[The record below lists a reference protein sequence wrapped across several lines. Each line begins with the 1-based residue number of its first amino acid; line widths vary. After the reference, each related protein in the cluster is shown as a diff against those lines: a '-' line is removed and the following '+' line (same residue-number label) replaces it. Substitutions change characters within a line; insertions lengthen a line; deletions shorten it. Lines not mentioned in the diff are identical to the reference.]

1 MRPPLAKTAPSVW
14 TVVTPH
20 LLDGIDLGT
29 ESIPA
34 FADIDGDGDLDLVVG
49 TKIEPNNPRT
59 GGLYWFEN
67 VGSRTVPNFQLRGH
81 LTVLPVFHDAPALGD
96 LDGDG
101 LPDLVVGQ
109 FQDAVAWYHN
119 SGTSGAGRFVLV
131 DSAVVRLPRGSNG
144 VPELYDIDGDG
155 DLDLFLGDASG
166 RIALFRNDGTTRA
179 PHFTLVSDD
188 YLGVR
193 AGRRAVPRFV
203 DLNGDG
209 VAELVIGTEQGGAP
223 PVFRR
228 LVRDSSIAVDLPSY
242 AAPAFADLFGAGVK
256 DLFVGNEGGG
266 ILYFRSRARQIVPSK

>member
-1 MRPPLAKTAPSVW
+1 M
-14 TVVTPH
+14 
-20 LLDGIDLGT
+20 
-29 ESIPA
+29 
-34 FADIDGDGDLDLVVG
+34 
-49 TKIEPNNPRT
+49 
-59 GGLYWFEN
+59 
-67 VGSRTVPNFQLRGH
+67 
-81 LTVLPVFHDAPALGD
+81 
-96 LDGDG
+96 
-101 LPDLVVGQ
+101 
-109 FQDAVAWYHN
+109 
-119 SGTSGAGRFVLV
+119 
-131 DSAVVRLPRGSNG
+131 
-144 VPELYDIDGDG
+144 YDIDGDG

-228 LVRDSSIAVDLPSY
+228 LVRDSSLAVDLPSY
-242 AAPAFADLFGAGVK
+242 AAPAFADLFGGGVK

-266 ILYFRSRARQIVPSK
+266 ILYFRSRAQQIVPSK